1 MAQKLKHMIEE
12 DELAPPKMDSSSKQP
27 EPGKIV
33 IALGRDPKNLK
44 LKDDLDIIMLKNP
57 AYLERYNRNRSL
69 LLMDVIRELVNKN
82 KKYL

>member
-1 MAQKLKHMIEE
+1 MTEE
-12 DELAPPKMDSSSKQP
+12 DELASPPKMDSSSSKQP